1 MLIDY
6 FFLPN
11 VCFKPLIVYFKH
23 LQCFLHSLGEL
34 AVPFTRDSLINK
46 RLRGKS
52 EGEGDTRNIC
62 CMVI

>member
-11 VCFKPLIVYFKH
+11 VCFKPLIVYFK
-23 LQCFLHSLGEL
+23 LH
-34 AVPFTRDSLINK
+34 PRSLINK

>member
-23 LQCFLHSLGEL
+23 LQCFLQ
-34 AVPFTRDSLINK
+34 SLINK

>member
-23 LQCFLHSLGEL
+23 LQCFLHSLGEYPPL
-34 AVPFTRDSLINK
+34 HPRSLINK
-46 RLRGKS
+46 RLKGKS
-52 EGEGDTRNIC
+52 EGEDDTRNIYR
-62 CMVI
+62 MVI

>member
-1 MLIDY
+1 MLIES

-23 LQCFLHSLGEL
+23 LQCFLHSLGEYPSL
-34 AVPFTRDSLINK
+34 HPRSLINK